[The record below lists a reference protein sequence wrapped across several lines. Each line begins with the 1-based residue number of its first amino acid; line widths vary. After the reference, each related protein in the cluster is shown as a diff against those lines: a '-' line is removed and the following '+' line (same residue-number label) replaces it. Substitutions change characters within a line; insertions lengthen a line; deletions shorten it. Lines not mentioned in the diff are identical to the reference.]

1 MDTTPADIPSDR
13 WPHPDDQLKVS
24 DCAAILGIHVTTLG
38 KAIRAVNAGSEPSVK
53 NPITVTVAETFAAR
67 PLGRSDK
74 ITARELMSMVGV
86 DPRAHEGKQ
95 PKKTPPRRLRVG
107 KKELVHWGKAS
118 AKELLEEFKG
128 AWSAMEAKNTRNAR
142 VRVLEIG
149 AVMRGKGLC
158 ADDWWMDP
166 SKVILFSG
174 SFGSWL
180 GSAGTGEMRPFIL
193 TGPHRRPVDL
203 MSSKIGPGTPVVAML
218 DPLGYAR
225 SLSAAVEAEKAAN
238 ERVDLDFVAAPGK
251 PPAKDRRRM
260 SSTPTPSEDQG
271 LPG

>member
-1 MDTTPADIPSDR
+1 MDTADGIPFDR
-13 WPHPDDQLKVS
+13 WPHPDDPLKVS

-38 KAIRAVNAGSEPSVK
+38 KAIRAVKAGSEPSVK
-53 NPITVTVAETFAAR
+53 NPITVTVAEAFAAR

-74 ITARELMSMVGV
+74 ITARELMSLVGV

-118 AKELLEEFKG
+118 AKELKKLFCQ
-128 AWSAMEAKNTRNAR
+128 AWEAMEALDSRNAR
-142 VRVLEIG
+142 LRVREIG
-149 AVMRGKGLC
+149 AVMNAKGIIP
-158 ADDWWMDP
+158 DEWWRDWT
-166 SKVILFSG
+166 KVKLFSG

-180 GSAGTGEMRPFIL
+180 ESAKGGEFWPFL
-193 TGPHRRPVDL
+193 LVGPYRRPVNLLTGLVGHKKAVIAMMD
-203 MSSKIGPGTPVVAML
+203 PVM
-218 DPLGYAR
+218 YAR
-225 SLSAAVEAEKAAN
+225 ALSDACAAESTAAEGVLLGADARPGKAAN
-238 ERVDLDFVAAPGK
+238 
-251 PPAKDRRRM
+251 KDRRRM